1 MAAMQCKIPTEGVEC
16 PRTFEIRLK
25 CPATQQPALLAGLQ
39 RFGRNRIID
48 DGLLN
53 AATVT
58 GFGDTLYFVVTDGRG
73 QRGDNA
79 NRTWRNEMK
88 KVTCSDLRKLPEVAQ
103 IESVRP
109 FTRFSQ
115 RRFGWGDAQ
124 STRKDV
130 VAAAREENSAELL
143 AIMPEA
149 RSLVQRGELK
159 HLPALFDAVR
169 SGSPAALADC
179 RHQFFTE
186 SMSTPRVLGP
196 CGACGKVESD
206 VYKQGFTRCLT
217 CKGVRCKPCAADSTI
232 VSASIPRGQ

>member
-1 MAAMQCKIPTEGVEC
+1 MMATMQCKIPTEGIEC

-25 CPATQQPALLAGLQ
+25 CPAAQQPALLAGLQ

-149 RSLVQRGELK
+149 RSFLR
-159 HLPALFDAVR
+159 ARAFASSFRR
-169 SGSPAALADC
+169 SAFGVAGCPC
-179 RHQFFTE
+179 RLQA
-186 SMSTPRVLGP
+186 PVLHRKYEHTK
-196 CGACGKVESD
+196 GAWSLWGMRQS
-206 VYKQGFTRCLT
+206 
-217 CKGVRCKPCAADSTI
+217 GVRRI
-232 VSASIPRGQ
+232 

>member
-1 MAAMQCKIPTEGVEC
+1 MQCKIPTEGVEC

-25 CPATQQPALLAGLQ
+25 CPAAQQPALL
-39 RFGRNRIID
+39 GRNRIID

-109 FTRFSQ
+109 FTRFLR
-115 RRFGWGDAQ
+115 RRFGWGDVQ
-124 STRKDV
+124 STREDV
-130 VAAAREENSAELL
+130 VAAAKEENSAELL

-149 RSLVQRGELK
+149 RSFLR
-159 HLPALFDAVR
+159 ARAFASSFRR
-169 SGSPAALADC
+169 SAFGGAGCPC
-179 RHQFFTE
+179 RLQA
-186 SMSTPRVLGP
+186 PVLHRKYEHTK
-196 CGACGKVESD
+196 GAWSLWGMRQS
-206 VYKQGFTRCLT
+206 
-217 CKGVRCKPCAADSTI
+217 GVRRI
-232 VSASIPRGQ
+232 